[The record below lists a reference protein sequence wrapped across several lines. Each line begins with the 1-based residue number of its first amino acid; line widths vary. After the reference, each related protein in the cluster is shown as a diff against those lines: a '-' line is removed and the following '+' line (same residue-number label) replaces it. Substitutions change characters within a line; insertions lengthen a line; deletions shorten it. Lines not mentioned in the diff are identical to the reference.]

1 MNHVM
6 RRAGFAAA
14 ASFVPAVLAF
24 GHALDGYSQSLHP
37 VALLGATG
45 VPRALAFN
53 LLAFVL
59 PGALAGCQAWALRTA
74 LPVQA
79 SAAARIGLQLVLL
92 SALAFAL
99 QGLLPLDPRDLDD
112 RASRLHATA
121 WMLWWIAFVPG
132 ALLLALGAW
141 RARRPSSSIVHLLA
155 ALLVACF
162 ALLAER
168 WLGAAVAQ
176 RLAFAAWLGWL
187 LLAPWCVS
195 RGEASAPGSSPPA
208 RR

>member
-1 MNHVM
+1 MNRILRHG
-6 RRAGFAAA
+6 GFAAA
-14 ASFVPAVLAF
+14 ATFALAVTAF
-24 GHALDGYSQSLHP
+24 GHTLDGYVQSLHP

-45 VPRALAFN
+45 VARATAFN

-59 PGALAGCQAWALRTA
+59 PGALAACQVWALRTA
-74 LPVQA
+74 LPGEA
-79 SAAARIGLQLVLL
+79 PGAERIGLQLLLL

-99 QGLLPLDPRDLDD
+99 QGLLSLDPRDLDAH
-112 RASRLHATA
+112 ASRLHATA

-132 ALLLALGAW
+132 ALLSALAAW
-141 RARRPSSSIVHLLA
+141 RARRLSSSIVHLLA

-168 WLGAAVAQ
+168 WLAPAIAQ
-176 RLAFAAWLGWL
+176 RLAFAAWFGWL

-195 RGEASAPGSSPPA
+195 RGAASAPGSSPPA
-208 RR
+208 